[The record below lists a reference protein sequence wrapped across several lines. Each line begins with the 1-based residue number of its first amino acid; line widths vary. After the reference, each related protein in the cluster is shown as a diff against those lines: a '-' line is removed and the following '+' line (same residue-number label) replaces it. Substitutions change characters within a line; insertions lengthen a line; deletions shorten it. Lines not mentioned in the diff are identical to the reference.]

1 MSVPRARGWRPAGAA
16 RLGALVLAA
25 GVCLLPLRAAASD
38 AVELEYKVK
47 TGYLFN
53 FANFIEWP
61 PAALPEPNS
70 PFIVGVLDGGEAL
83 PVLQS
88 LLKGK
93 SVNGH
98 PVQVRAVSAD
108 RIGRDVHIL
117 FVTRAA
123 GKSPAE
129 IQAALGGAA
138 TLLVGETERF
148 AERGGMVGFVREED
162 NIRFQLNLERVAEAG
177 LRASAKLASV
187 ARLVTTQTREL
198 REPRQ

>member
-1 MSVPRARGWRPAGAA
+1 MLVPKPWRGRSAGGRLSV
-16 RLGALVLAA
+16 LVLVA
-25 GVCLLPLRAAASD
+25 GVCLLPLRAATSGA
-38 AVELEYKVK
+38 AELEYKVK

-61 PAALPEPNS
+61 PAALPGPNS
-70 PFIVGVLDGGEAL
+70 PFVIGVLDGGEAL
-83 PVLQS
+83 PVLKS

-93 SVNGH
+93 SVKGH

-108 RIGRDVHIL
+108 RIGRDLHIL

-123 GKSPAE
+123 GRSPAE
-129 IQAALGGAA
+129 IQAALNGAA

-162 NIRFQLNLERVAEAG
+162 SIRFQLNLERVAEAG

-187 ARLVTTQTREL
+187 ARLVTTQTRQ
-198 REPRQ
+198 P